1 MNYEQDWNVITF
13 SKKDSDKK
21 IEQKQKNKI
30 ISQKQTNIEDI
41 KIEAPKNLGKLISQ
55 ARIAKGINSQKEL
68 GSQLSVSEQ
77 IINKWE
83 NNTLMPSN
91 SEIANIERKLGV
103 KLPRNKKIK
112 NVED

>member
-1 MNYEQDWNVITF
+1 MNSEQDWKVITF
-13 SKKDSDKK
+13 SKKDSEKK
-21 IEQKQKNKI
+21 TKLNNKI
-30 ISQKQTNIEDI
+30 ISQKQINIEDV

-68 GSQLSVSEQ
+68 GAKMCVSSQ
-77 IINKWE
+77 IIGKWE

-91 SEIANIERKLGV
+91 LEIANIERNLGI

-112 NVED
+112 NVEN